1 MKIVNQLLFSS
12 WIVCAMCA
20 CTNEDELLSGLDL
33 AAQQVIRF
41 DAPPKNIPS
50 RVAVDAPLLGNGS
63 VAVSIAGRPEEQT
76 FYLARNDFWR
86 LKSALDEAFP
96 AVLGKI
102 QIQIPEL
109 KGADYCVEQHLDNA
123 MLNARFQKPFPR

>member
-1 MKIVNQLLFSS
+1 MEIYKLFMERVQKIIKHMSQLLLYN

-20 CTNEDELLSGLDL
+20 CTKEDKLLSGVDL

-63 VAVSIAGRPEEQT
+63 VWPVMISG
-76 FYLARNDFWR
+76 
-86 LKSALDEAFP
+86 
-96 AVLGKI
+96 V
-102 QIQIPEL
+102 
-109 KGADYCVEQHLDNA
+109 
-123 MLNARFQKPFPR
+123 